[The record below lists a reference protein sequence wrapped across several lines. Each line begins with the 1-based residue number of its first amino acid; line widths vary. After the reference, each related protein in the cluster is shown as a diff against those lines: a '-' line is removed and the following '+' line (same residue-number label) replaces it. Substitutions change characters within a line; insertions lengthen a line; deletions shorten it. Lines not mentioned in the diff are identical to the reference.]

1 MAKSWPA
8 KNKYRHAMTKS
19 NLAINME
26 RVMACT
32 NQASWSP
39 WMASKLQKQPKLV
52 QKKNKKLVYCTSF
65 DYLCGM
71 IMDLEHIG
79 NIPVSTATVASLF
92 PEMSAGN
99 QKVLQL
105 ETAGKVIRL
114 KRGLYVIA
122 PQVSRVSLSTELIAN
137 HLYAPSYV
145 SRQTALRYYGLIP
158 EAVYTTQSMTI
169 KHSRHFD
176 TPVGRFEYQMI
187 SREAFSVGVTSI
199 NQHSYSF
206 LMATPEK
213 ALCDL
218 IANSPNVNLRYLKD
232 VEAYLEGD
240 IRMDIDDFLRM
251 DVGVF
256 ERYAQVGKKGKSIE
270 TLIKYMKK

>member
-1 MAKSWPA
+1 MR
-8 KNKYRHAMTKS
+8 KNVRQVLETIVVIPKAMLSPLFLIKEHS
-19 NLAINME
+19 IVNLEATNK
-26 RVMACT
+26 VMACT
-32 NQASWSP
+32 NQASWCS

-52 QKKNKKLVYCTSF
+52 QKNNKKFVYCTSF

-71 IMDLEHIG
+71 ITDLEHIG

-122 PQVSRVSLSTELIAN
+122 PKVSR
-137 HLYAPSYV
+137 
-145 SRQTALRYYGLIP
+145 
-158 EAVYTTQSMTI
+158 
-169 KHSRHFD
+169 D